1 MSYPTQ
7 ETLVQRCLTVLPA
20 FDAAMPPWVG
30 LGSSIVLLPSAI
42 VSCDVFWPGLAALYL
57 MTAGWL
63 SLGRAVGG
71 AAEC

>member
-7 ETLVQRCLTVLPA
+7 ETLVRRCLTMLPA
-20 FDAAMPPWVG
+20 FDF
-30 LGSSIVLLPSAI
+30 GSSVVLLPSAI
-42 VSCDVFWPGLAALYL
+42 VSCDDFWPGLAALYL
-57 MTAGWL
+57 ITAGWL